1 MENIHC
7 THKVAVI
14 AYIVQGEKF
23 LLLKRNTPPRIWAPP
38 GGRLKPDENPIEGL
52 KREIREETNLEI
64 EVIAPVNTWFGEWNG
79 YKLLSIDYLVRV
91 IGGELRL
98 SAEHTESIWVSL
110 AELRA
115 GKPVALD
122 PRLGFTLRDF
132 ENARRLIDLLR
143 SANYRI

>member
-1 MENIHC
+1 MENVHY
-7 THKVAVI
+7 THKVAVV
-14 AYIVQGEKF
+14 AYIVRGEKF
-23 LLLKRNTPPRIWAPP
+23 LLLKRNNPPRIWAPP
-38 GGRLKPDENPIEGL
+38 GGHLRRDENPIEGL

-64 EVIAPVNTWFGEWNG
+64 EVVAPVNTWFGEWNG

-91 IGGELRL
+91 TGGELRL
-98 SAEHTESIWVSL
+98 SAEHTNSIWVSI

-132 ENARRLIDLLR
+132 ENAKRLIDLLR
-143 SANYRI
+143 RASYRI